1 MELIMMTSPSYR
13 FKGVYPAL
21 VTPFDENGVNEA
33 QYRALID
40 YTIRKGATGIVPCG
54 TTGEFTSMR
63 TEEKAEAIRIACE
76 ASGGQVPV
84 VAGTGAAY
92 TNDVIKLTRRAA
104 EFGASAALVVTPYF
118 LKPSTKEIYEHFEKI
133 ANSSD
138 IPIIVYNIPQVTGV
152 MLDWW
157 VIDGLREIDNIIGL
171 KDSSGNLVHLT
182 TVLVRKPEEFQV
194 MVGHDEVA
202 LPALASGCDGAI
214 LASANVF
221 PDRYLKMQAAL
232 ATGDLKEA
240 LIIQR
245 SIQKTV
251 RIFVNRGG
259 GLAIKAALNMMGI
272 PVGQARRPLQESD
285 SLRYEDIDEL
295 RTCLEDLQLIERGPV
310 TFKMG
315 DRELLAESYPKAAGL
330 VPDVVEDLTLLH
342 GEALA
347 GEGQEVAHVDLVM
360 GVRDGPLSAALENA
374 GKIVEGVHSSNIIK
388 DLEPLTVFAPTVT
401 ITSEKQKKMVMEV
414 AQRAVS
420 DAVKRTVTD
429 GVIPEELIPDLVI
442 AANTFVHP
450 NAANPKRVHINNFR
464 AVRFA
469 IRRAVEGRQTVEE
482 IILRKESARH
492 PFAYNP

>member
-1 MELIMMTSPSYR
+1 MADERYR

-21 VTPFDENGVNEA
+21 VTPFDENGVNEK
-33 QYRALID
+33 QYRNLID
-40 YTIRKGATGIVPCG
+40 YTLGKGATGLVPCG

-63 TEEKAEAIRIACE
+63 FEEKVEAIRIACE
-76 ASGGQVPV
+76 AARGRVPV

-92 TNDVIKLTRRAA
+92 TNDVIRLTKRAA
-104 EFGASAALVVTPYF
+104 EFGAAAALVVSPYF

-133 ANSSD
+133 ANTSD

-152 MLDWW
+152 NLDWW
-157 VIDGLREIDNIIGL
+157 VIDGLREIESIVGL
-171 KDSSGNLVHLT
+171 KDSSGNLANLT
-182 TVLVRKPEEFQV
+182 TILVRKPDDFQV

-221 PDRYLKMQAAL
+221 PDRYLRMQGAL
-232 ATGDLKEA
+232 SVGDLRDA
-240 LIIQR
+240 LVIQR

-259 GLAIKAALNMMGI
+259 GMAVKAALNMMGVE
-272 PVGQARRPLQESD
+272 VGQSRPPLYEGD
-285 SLRYEDIDEL
+285 VLRYEDIDDL

-315 DRELLAESYPKAAGL
+315 DGSVISENYPKAKGL
-330 VPDVVEDLTLLH
+330 AVDEVPDLTLLH
-342 GEALA
+342 GEALV

-360 GVRDGPLSAALENA
+360 GVRDGPMKVALENA
-374 GKIVEGVHSSNIIK
+374 GKLVDGFHSTTVIK
-388 DLEPLTVFAPTVT
+388 DIEPTTVFAPTVT
-401 ITSEKQKKMVMEV
+401 ITSEKQKRMVFEV
-414 AQRAVS
+414 AQKAVA
-420 DAVKRTVTD
+420 DAVIRTVTD
-429 GVIPEELIPDLVI
+429 GIIPEELVPDLIV
-442 AANTFVHP
+442 AANVFVHP
-450 NAANPKRVHINNFR
+450 SAVNPRRVHINNFR

-469 IRRAVEGRQTVEE
+469 LRRAIENRQSVDE
-482 IILRKESARH
+482 IIARRESARH